1 MLTLVTAP
9 ETEPITLTE
18 VRDQC
23 LIPADVTDQDA
34 HISNILIP
42 AVRDRA
48 EAATGRR
55 IITQTWDLVLDAFPD
70 ADYIEIPHPPLQSIE
85 SVKYRDAT
93 GTLQTWDASNY
104 VVEAP
109 AGPRCRRGK
118 LTLAFGVSWPSTYG
132 QAGDVTIRFVCGYG
146 DEASDVP
153 ALLKAAMLLDV
164 ATLYEHRENI
174 VTGTI
179 VAELPATA
187 RQIYR
192 SYFSHT
198 TQRLT

>member
-132 QAGDVTIRFVCGYG
+132 QAGDVTIQFICGYG
-146 DEASDVP
+146 DADNVP

>member
-1 MLTLVTAP
+1 VLTLVTAP

>member
-132 QAGDVTIRFVCGYG
+132 QAGDVTIQFVCGYG
-146 DEASDVP
+146 DADNVP

>member
-132 QAGDVTIRFVCGYG
+132 QAGDVTIQFVCGYG